1 MTKKRQNTKNNKGFA
16 AVLVAILV
24 VVALIA
30 ALEFIPTS
38 PFAGQIQRWITEAQQ
53 PAQDAVYPGNPA
65 NDERSDALQQWL
77 ETEQPDVATVEP
89 PSFEPA
95 AEPDDDDSEAD
106 VETDGN
112 RMAEADGAA
121 GATAGGSS
129 SSSTSGSSSSSS
141 GSSSG
146 GSTSGNSGSTSSVD
160 GSGSSGSSGNS
171 GTGSSSS
178 GSTSGGST
186 GGSSPTPSTHTHT
199 LATRDVVETSDWV
212 EHVDGHYE
220 TVHHAAVYND
230 WNEYIDVC
238 NDCGAILHAGEAS
251 AHLKASD
258 GACRSYHSETIYHHD
273 LVSEAWDEE
282 VWVEAHDEVV
292 GYKYT
297 YYTETYCTSCGEII
311 SRVQS

>member
-178 GSTSGGST
+178 GNSNGGST
-186 GGSSPTPSTHTHT
+186 GGSSSTPSTHTHT
-199 LATRDVVETSDWV
+199 LATREVVETTEWI

-230 WNEYIDVC
+230 WTEPICVC
-238 NDCGAILHAGEAS
+238 NDCGAVV
-251 AHLKASD
+251 SD
-258 GACRSYHSETIYHHD
+258 PDEHMISTGPDRCNSWHSEHIYHHD

-297 YYTETYCTSCGEII
+297 YYTETYCTTCGEVI
-311 SRVQS
+311 SRVQN